1 MEIKLELEWS
11 IKRIQTLEKAM
22 KENQIRKE
30 CRVLYLQMY
39 KRI

>member
-11 IKRIQTLEKAM
+11 IKSVQTLEKAM

-30 CRVLYLQMY
+30 CRVLYLPMY
-39 KRI
+39 KGI